1 MVEIKI
7 ISTSRFEM
15 EYVSFGHGPRPL
27 VLVPGMS
34 LHSVMLQKAA
44 VAKVYVPFYE
54 THTIYL
60 IDRIKDMP
68 EGYTVEDMARDTAEG
83 IRYLGLSDIDMIG
96 YSQGG
101 MIAMRIAGEH
111 PGLVHKLI
119 LGSTSAYP
127 GEHARSLIGGW
138 SVIAAGGDVRR
149 LNRDMFANIYSDA
162 YREKYARAFSLLESQ
177 GTEEEMK
184 RLAILA
190 AACVTHDARELL
202 RKISCSTFIICSNRD
217 KIFPSSDSEYMAEA
231 LGCQLY
237 VYDGYSHAVYDEAPD
252 FKSRMLGFL
261 IE

>member
-1 MVEIKI
+1 MIEINT

-34 LHSVMLQKAA
+34 LHSVMLQKEA
-44 VAKVYVPFYE
+44 VAKVYTPFYG

-60 IDRIKDMP
+60 MDRIKDMP
-68 EGYTVEDMARDTAEG
+68 EGYTVKDMARDTAEG
-83 IRYLGLSDIDMIG
+83 ILSLGLSDIDMIG

-111 PGLVHKLI
+111 PTLVHKLI

-127 GEHARSLIGGW
+127 GEYAKSLIGGW
-138 SVIAAGGDVRR
+138 SKIAVEGDVRT
-149 LNRDMFANIYSDA
+149 LNKEMFAHIYSEA
-162 YREKYARAFSLLESQ
+162 YLDKYAQAFSYLESQ
-177 GTEEEMK
+177 GTDEEMK

-190 AACVTHDARELL
+190 AACVTHDAREVLC
-202 RKISCSTFIICSNRD
+202 RISCPTFVICSNRD
-217 KIFPSSDSEYMAEA
+217 KVFPSADSEYLAEV
-231 LGCQLY
+231 LGSRLY
-237 VYDGYSHAVYDEAPD
+237 IYDGYSHAVYDEAPD

-261 IE
+261 TE

>member
-1 MVEIKI
+1 MIEINT

-34 LHSVMLQKAA
+34 LHSVMLQKEA
-44 VAKVYVPFYE
+44 VAKVYTPFYE

-60 IDRIKDMP
+60 LDRIKDMP
-68 EGYTVEDMARDTAEG
+68 EGYTVKDMARDTAEG
-83 IRYLGLSDIDMIG
+83 ISALGLSDIDMIG

-127 GEHARSLIGGW
+127 GEPAKTLIGGW
-138 SVIAAGGDVRR
+138 SKIAREGDVRR
-149 LNRDMFANIYSDA
+149 LNRDMFAHIYSEE
-162 YREKYARAFSLLESQ
+162 YMEKYAQAFSYLEPR
-177 GTEEEMK
+177 GTDEEMK

-190 AACVTHDARELL
+190 AACVTHDAREVLC
-202 RKISCSTFIICSNRD
+202 RIDCPTFILCSKRD
-217 KIFPSSDSEYMAEA
+217 KIFPSSDSEYMAEV
-231 LGCQLY
+231 LDSRLY
-237 VYDGYSHAVYDEAPD
+237 IYDGFSHAVYDEAQD

-261 IE
+261 LE